1 MSCDCLNTCGDDPW
15 LKDGRVHPCKNFI
28 ERELQ
33 DKLALEKMAKVSK
46 IAEVYGVGADLDLVI
61 LLHEQVAHLTAEL
74 ETTKKAVQQNYFR
87 VVELTE
93 EISEAKSDLI
103 FVERWAVHHA
113 SKPHVT
119 PAEAL
124 SCIAHYPPIRAIT
137 KAYCCLEE
145 SK

>member
-74 ETTKKAVQQNYFR
+74 ETTK
-87 VVELTE
+87 
-93 EISEAKSDLI
+93 
-103 FVERWAVHHA
+103 
-113 SKPHVT
+113 
-119 PAEAL
+119 
-124 SCIAHYPPIRAIT
+124 
-137 KAYCCLEE
+137 
-145 SK
+145 